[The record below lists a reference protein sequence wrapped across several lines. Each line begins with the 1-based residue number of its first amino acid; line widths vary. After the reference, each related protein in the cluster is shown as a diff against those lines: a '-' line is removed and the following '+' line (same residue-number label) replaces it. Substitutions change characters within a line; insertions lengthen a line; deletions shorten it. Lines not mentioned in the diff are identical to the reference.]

1 MATSASALT
10 LFACSGPGGQAA
22 MAQSITMGHYF
33 AVMSG
38 VVVLALV
45 FDHWRMRRVSLR
57 LVAAIFL
64 MAAHPVWTGEASV
77 ESETVVKH
85 TAKHATSGSPSSSR
99 FYSIR
104 FTPPD
109 GPHPPHPCIDKP
121 PENRSFPPW
130 QLRLQL

>member
-1 MATSASALT
+1 MANSASALT

-77 ESETVVKH
+77 RIGDCGQAHREACYIWLAVLLALLLH
-85 TAKHATSGSPSSSR
+85 QIYATRRTSPAASV
-99 FYSIR
+99 
-104 FTPPD
+104 
-109 GPHPPHPCIDKP
+109 H
-121 PENRSFPPW
+121 
-130 QLRLQL
+130 